1 MIQTA
6 KAIAANAEQI
16 SRYATSVAEQCQ
28 DERYTPT
35 HSSIDT
41 HMVTYTHNG
50 IDTHPHIVV

>member
-16 SRYATSVAEQCQ
+16 SRFATSVAEQCQ

-35 HSSIDT
+35 H
-41 HMVTYTHNG
+41 V
-50 IDTHPHIVV
+50 IV